1 MKHIFHKENA
11 EEVRSPGKKKSWRA
25 DHFKEIN
32 VERNGEVFNT
42 KKEAEPKAIRSV
54 EEYVWGN
61 RYR

>member
-42 KKEAEPKAIRSV
+42 KKEAEPKADT
-54 EEYVWGN
+54 N
-61 RYR
+61 K